1 MGSRYAIS
9 HRWAGA
15 LLGLGLLALPIAA
28 IAHGGHDHGA
38 EFQPGTRQPASGIRV
53 DGATAQRLGLSVE
66 PVQRRSLS
74 IGLQTT
80 GEVVTQ
86 PDQTVMVNAPI
97 NGTVVELL
105 VQPGDVVQK
114 GQALAKVV
122 APDLIELRVSSQ
134 EDRVGAEADLRAAQA
149 NLTLARRNYERQVAI
164 ADTEIAAAQK
174 QVAQAQERFEQ
185 DQRLAGAGAIARQ
198 QLLESEATLA
208 AARSQLTRA
217 ESRQSVL
224 DAQAELERSQA
235 ALDAAQSH
243 LQLSTATYQTRLQ
256 QLNSPATEQGVVT
269 VVAPIA
275 GKVAERPVTLGEAVE
290 EAVTPILSIV
300 NGDRL
305 RVVANVYEK
314 DLGNVAEGQAVRATV
329 ASLPN
334 QVFTGRV
341 VTVGA
346 VVDGAT
352 RVIPVT
358 AELDNAGI
366 LKPGMFAELEILT
379 SRTPEAVMTIPASAL
394 VDAEGRTLVFV
405 QNGEAFEPVEVTVG
419 RRAGDQVEIQ
429 GGLFE
434 GDQVVVQ
441 GALQLYAQSLRAG
454 NAAPAAASAAATAA
468 STTDGGWPWWV
479 AIPGGG
485 LLIAGTFATGAFW
498 SYRRQRRQL
507 ASALTALNHLEASQE
522 PVLMS
527 RSEPPH
533 PQADPHHHP

>member
-1 MGSRYAIS
+1 MGSRCSIS
-9 HRWAGA
+9 DRWTGSWLGFS
-15 LLGLGLLALPIAA
+15 LLGLLVLPMAA
-28 IAHGGHDHGA
+28 IAHVGHDHGA
-38 EFQPGTRQPASGIRV
+38 DFQSGSSQPVSGIRV

-66 PVQRRSLS
+66 PVQRQSLS

-105 VQPGDVVQK
+105 VQPGDRVER
-114 GQALAKVV
+114 GQALAKIV

-134 EDRVGAEADLRAAQA
+134 GNRAGAEADLRAAQA
-149 NLTLARRNYERQVAI
+149 NLTLAQRNYERQGAI
-164 ADTEIAAAQK
+164 AATDIAAAQK

-198 QLLESEATLA
+198 QLLESESNLAT
-208 AARSQLTRA
+208 ARSQLTRA
-217 ESRQSVL
+217 ESRQAVL
-224 DAQAELERSQA
+224 EAEAELERSQA
-235 ALDAAQSH
+235 ALAAAQAH

-290 EAVTPILSIV
+290 EAATPILSIV

-305 RVVANVYEK
+305 RVMANVYEK
-314 DLGNVAEGQAVRATV
+314 DLGQVAVGQSVRATV

-334 QVFTGRV
+334 QSFAGRV

-346 VVDGAT
+346 VVDGTT

-358 AELDNAGI
+358 AELENAGA

-379 SRTPEAVMTIPASAL
+379 GRTPDAVLSIPASAL

-405 QNGEAFEPVEVTVG
+405 QNGDAFEPVDVAVG

-429 GGLFE
+429 SGLFE

-441 GALQLYAQSLRAG
+441 GALQLYAQSLRG
-454 NAAPAAASAAATAA
+454 GGEDVTSEEPEVMASELAVPGWAWGLGGGVLAATAFYLGRR
-468 STTDGGWPWWV
+468 SRPVV
-479 AIPGGG
+479 AADLQGHTPDPVPA
-485 LLIAGTFATGAFW
+485 L
-498 SYRRQRRQL
+498 
-507 ASALTALNHLEASQE
+507 ALTASHDVVTAESN
-522 PVLMS
+522 
-527 RSEPPH
+527 
-533 PQADPHHHP
+533 HHHP

>member
-1 MGSRYAIS
+1 MRSRPYIPTV
-9 HRWAGA
+9 WAGS
-15 LLGLGLLALPIAA
+15 LLGLMVLSLPIVVV
-28 IAHGGHDHGA
+28 AHTGHDHGA
-38 EFQPGTRQPASGIRV
+38 EFQPGTSPPASGIQV
-53 DGATAQRLGLSVE
+53 DGATSERLGIQVE

-74 IGLQTT
+74 IGIQTT
-80 GEVVTQ
+80 AEVVTQ

-105 VQPGDVVQK
+105 VQPGDEVNK

-122 APDLIELRVSSQ
+122 APDLIALRVSSQ
-134 EDRVGAEADLRAAQA
+134 EDRVGAEAGLRSAQA
-149 NLTLARRNYERQVAI
+149 NLTLARRNYERQTAI
-164 ADTEIAAAQK
+164 AATEIAAAQ
-174 QVAQAQERFEQ
+174 QELALAQERFEQ
-185 DQRLAGAGAIARQ
+185 DQRLVGAGAIARQ
-198 QLLESEATLA
+198 QLLESESNLA

-224 DAQAELERSQA
+224 EAQAELERSQA
-235 ALDAAQSH
+235 ALEAAQSH

-305 RVVANVYEK
+305 RVTANVYEK
-314 DLGNVAEGQAVRATV
+314 DLGQVSEGQAVRATV
-329 ASLPN
+329 DSLPD

-341 VTVGA
+341 TTVGA

-358 AELDNAGI
+358 AELDDAGA

-379 SRTPEAVMTIPASAL
+379 DRTPEAVLTIPASAL

-419 RRAGDQVEIQ
+419 RRAGDQVEVQ
-429 GGLFE
+429 NGLFE

-441 GALQLYAQSLRAG
+441 GALQLYAQSLRGGGEA
-454 NAAPAAASAAATAA
+454 AAPEATAPLPSDFSVPSWGWGLGGIAIATTAFYLGRRSRPTPVAAQASHSSEPEPALALTTSAKDTSAA
-468 STTDGGWPWWV
+468 
-479 AIPGGG
+479 
-485 LLIAGTFATGAFW
+485 
-498 SYRRQRRQL
+498 
-507 ASALTALNHLEASQE
+507 EAE
-522 PVLMS
+522 YH
-527 RSEPPH
+527 R
-533 PQADPHHHP
+533 

>member
-1 MGSRYAIS
+1 MVFRVSIS
-9 HRWAGA
+9 GHWAGSLLGIS
-15 LLGLGLLALPIAA
+15 LLGLGWIGLPMAA
-28 IAHGGHDHGA
+28 IAHVGHDHGA
-38 EFQPGTRQPASGIRV
+38 DFQSGTSQPASGIRV
-53 DGATAQRLGLSVE
+53 DEATAQRLGLIVE

-105 VQPGDVVQK
+105 VQPGDRVEQ
-114 GQALAKVV
+114 GQALAKIV

-174 QVAQAQERFEQ
+174 QVAQAQERFDQ

-198 QLLESEATLA
+198 QLLDSESNLA

-224 DAQAELERSQA
+224 EAQAELERSQA
-235 ALDAAQSH
+235 NLDAAQSH

-290 EAVTPILSIV
+290 EAATPILSIV

-305 RVVANVYEK
+305 RVTANVYEK
-314 DLGNVAEGQAVRATV
+314 DLGQVAEGQTVRATV
-329 ASLPN
+329 ASLPD

-346 VVDGAT
+346 VVDGTT

-358 AELDNAGI
+358 AELENAGA

-379 SRTPEAVMTIPASAL
+379 GRTPDAVLSIPASAL

-419 RRAGDQVEIQ
+419 RRSGDQVEIQ
-429 GGLFE
+429 SGLFE

-441 GALQLYAQSLRAG
+441 GALQLYAQSLRGGGEDATPEEPEVMSSG
-454 NAAPAAASAAATAA
+454 FVVPGWAWGLGGGVLAATAFYLGRR
-468 STTDGGWPWWV
+468 SRPV
-479 AIPGGG
+479 AAGLQGHIPDPVPA
-485 LLIAGTFATGAFW
+485 L
-498 SYRRQRRQL
+498 
-507 ASALTALNHLEASQE
+507 ALTASHHDVVTAES
-522 PVLMS
+522 
-527 RSEPPH
+527 
-533 PQADPHHHP
+533 DHHHP